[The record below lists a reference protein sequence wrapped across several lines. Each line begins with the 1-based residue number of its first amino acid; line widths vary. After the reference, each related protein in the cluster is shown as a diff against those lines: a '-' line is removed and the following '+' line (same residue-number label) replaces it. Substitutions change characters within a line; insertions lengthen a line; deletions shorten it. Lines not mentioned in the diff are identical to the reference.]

1 MSHISRCDAPP
12 LRKKRIVDLALPG
25 PDEPDD
31 AIAGPVA
38 PPLSPRADTLA
49 AALRKTLRE

>member
-25 PDEPDD
+25 PDEPED